1 MGKGEELH
9 MELEFDRDVIHC
21 WEIAADGTLCQEET
35 LETIVPDACP
45 DILRIVAV
53 CGQATLNGKQAREGA
68 AAVSGSVRAVLLYQ
82 PEEGGGLRRMEAAL
96 PFSAQLEAPGLTEQ
110 GRVHACVRLRGAEA
124 RALNPRKV
132 LLRADLAVDVT
143 AFQPRERVCCQGV
156 LEPEEHGVQ
165 QRVTEQESYQ
175 LEAVQE
181 KPFTFSEQ
189 VRLNVGQGEPVQLAA
204 CRAVPLCGESRLIG
218 SKLIFKGAVELQ
230 LLVQEAGGGLNACR
244 ENLPFS
250 QIMEVPGL
258 GEGGECRMAVELTQ
272 LSCQPAGEDGRTV
285 EVALDLLAQA
295 QVWSRRPVTLLQDLY
310 STALQTQ
317 VEREEQV
324 LWQLVEQSSRTQN
337 VRELLET
344 GSLPRSVTDSWVS
357 LGEIRRN
364 WEGDQL
370 VLEGE
375 ARVTILYLDENDAL
389 QALQRPLTVSCRLDA
404 PEGARCCCRTACSG
418 EVFAAPSAGGDRGAL
433 RSGLPIPHPPG
444 AAHHG
449 GVRGRP
455 GGAPDPGRGGSALGG
470 APAGLAGGGPVG
482 AGQGLRHHH
491 RADRPGQRPGG
502 GAAASGPDAPDPQ
515 RALTALQGV
524 LTRHPAPAACA
535 AGAVFGLEWRRGAV
549 ISHSLS
555 PYSVGK

>member
-21 WEIAADGTLCQEET
+21 WEIVADGTLCQEET

-96 PFSAQLEAPGLTEQ
+96 PFSAQMEAPGLTEQ
-110 GRVHACVRLRGAEA
+110 GQVHACVRLRGAEA

-143 AFQPRERVCCQGV
+143 ALQPRERVCCQGV
-156 LEPEEHGVQ
+156 LDPEAHGVQ
-165 QRVTEQESYQ
+165 QRMTEQESYQ

-230 LLVQEAGGGLNACR
+230 LLVQEAGGGLTACR

-285 EVALDLLAQA
+285 EVVLDLLAQA

-337 VRELLET
+337 VRELMET
-344 GSLPRSVTDSWVS
+344 GALPRSVTDSWVS
-357 LGEIRRN
+357 LGEIRRSR
-364 WEGDQL
+364 EGDQL

-375 ARVTILYLDENDAL
+375 ARVTVLYLDENDAL

-404 PEGARCCCRTACSG
+404 PEGARCCCRAACSG
-418 EVFAAPSAGGDRGAL
+418 EVFAAPSAGGIEVRFAVDFQFLIL
-433 RSGLPIPHPPG
+433 RE
-444 AAHHG
+444 
-449 GVRGRP
+449 
-455 GGAPDPGRGGSALGG
+455 
-470 APAGLAGGGPVG
+470 
-482 AGQGLRHHH
+482 RHT
-491 RADRPGQRPGG
+491 
-502 GAAASGPDAPDPQ
+502 
-515 RALTALQGV
+515 TAV
-524 LTRHPAPAACA
+524 C
-535 AGAVFGLEWRRGAV
+535 GAVLGEPRTRGEGDQPSVVLRLASPGEGLWELAKAYGTTTEQIVQANGLEEGQLPLGQMLLIPSAR
-549 ISHSLS
+549 
-555 PYSVGK
+555 

>member
-96 PFSAQLEAPGLTEQ
+96 PFSAQMEAPGLTEQ
-110 GRVHACVRLRGAEA
+110 GQVHACVRLRGAEA

-143 AFQPRERVCCQGV
+143 ALQPRERVCCQGV
-156 LEPEEHGVQ
+156 LDPEAHGVQ
-165 QRVTEQESYQ
+165 QRMTEQESYQ

-218 SKLIFKGAVELQ
+218 SKLIFKGA
-230 LLVQEAGGGLNACR
+230 GGLCTA
-244 ENLPFS
+244 EYELPFS

-285 EVALDLLAQA
+285 EVVLDLLAQA

-337 VRELLET
+337 VRELMET
-344 GSLPRSVTDSWVS
+344 GALPRSVTDSWVS
-357 LGEIRRN
+357 LGEIRRSR
-364 WEGDQL
+364 EGDQL

-375 ARVTILYLDENDAL
+375 ARVTVLYLDENDAL

-404 PEGARCCCRTACSG
+404 PEGARCCCRAACSG
-418 EVFAAPSAGGDRGAL
+418 EVFAAPSAGGIEVRFAVDFQFLIL
-433 RSGLPIPHPPG
+433 RE
-444 AAHHG
+444 
-449 GVRGRP
+449 
-455 GGAPDPGRGGSALGG
+455 
-470 APAGLAGGGPVG
+470 
-482 AGQGLRHHH
+482 RHT
-491 RADRPGQRPGG
+491 
-502 GAAASGPDAPDPQ
+502 
-515 RALTALQGV
+515 TAV
-524 LTRHPAPAACA
+524 C
-535 AGAVFGLEWRRGAV
+535 GAVLGEPRTRGEGDQPSVVLRLASPGEGLWELAKAYGTTTEQIVQANGLEEGQLPLGQMLLIPSAR
-549 ISHSLS
+549 
-555 PYSVGK
+555 